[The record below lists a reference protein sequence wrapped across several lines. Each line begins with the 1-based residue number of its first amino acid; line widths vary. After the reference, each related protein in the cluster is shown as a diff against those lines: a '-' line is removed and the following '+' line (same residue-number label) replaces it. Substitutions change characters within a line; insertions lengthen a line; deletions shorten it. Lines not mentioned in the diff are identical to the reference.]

1 MILGQ
6 GIDIVQISRMTSGLE
21 RFGEPFAKRLLSSSE
36 WRDYQRA
43 PRPEAFLAKR
53 FAAKEAFAKAL
64 GTGFR
69 KGLSFRQISIVHDDL
84 GVPGFSLSGQAQNL
98 MKQHA
103 GALLHLSISDEREY
117 AVALVTLES
126 GDAS

>member
-6 GIDIVQISRMTSGLE
+6 GIDIVQISRMAAGLE
-21 RFGEPFAKRLLSSSE
+21 RFGEPFAKRLLSASE
-36 WRDYQRA
+36 WPEYQLA

-69 KGLSFRQISIVHDDL
+69 EGLSFRQISVVHDDL
-84 GVPGFSLSGQAQNL
+84 GAPKFKLTGQAQTR
-98 MKQHA
+98 MQQHP
-103 GALLHLSISDEREY
+103 GARLHLTLSDEREY
-117 AVALVTLES
+117 AVAMVTLEAT
-126 GDAS
+126 DL